1 MGQMIGDVAAF
12 ALMAIAFVSVL
23 AARVIANGARDRVRE
38 RHPDWYA
45 ALTKS
50 GRQMRLGSDD
60 EHVRRRL
67 TLPLW
72 RGRLPPGPA
81 EDPDLR
87 NLAAWFG
94 LAMTATVASVA
105 GLIAIVALRMA
116 AGPA

>member
-1 MGQMIGDVAAF
+1 MGQTIGDVAAF
-12 ALMAIAFVSVL
+12 ALMAIAFVAVL
-23 AARVIANGARDRVRE
+23 AARVISNGARDRVRE

-45 ALTKS
+45 ALSGS
-50 GRQMRLGSDD
+50 GRRLRLGSDD

-72 RGRLPPGPA
+72 RGRLPPGPDHDA
-81 EDPDLR
+81 DLR

-105 GLIAIVALRMA
+105 GLVVIVALRMA
-116 AGPA
+116 AAPA